1 MRMSKSFLPKLQELI
16 ACSVERE
23 RKNGKILNEVVL
35 KEINEQD
42 GSIVSQV
49 TISNLPDDTF
59 IFKVDAAFP
68 EPDQFFNDIEGV
80 RKRADYIL
88 LAQKNDKKRVLFIEM
103 KRTKDSENGIHAQLR
118 GASCVLD
125 YCKAVL
131 LRFLG
136 EETILNG
143 FEERYVSFG
152 GHQHKRLTGRDSATN
167 RNAPLNDSPENMQKL
182 KGHSFTY
189 QQLIRQ

>member
-1 MRMSKSFLPKLQELI
+1 MRMSKSFPSKLQELI

-23 RKNGKILNEVVL
+23 RKNGKILNQVVL
-35 KEINEQD
+35 TEIDKLD
-42 GSIVSQV
+42 GSIVSEV
-49 TISNLPDDTF
+49 TISDLPDDTF
-59 IFKVDAAFP
+59 IFKVDEAFP
-68 EPDQFFNDIEGV
+68 EQTKFFNDINGV
-80 RKRADYIL
+80 RKRADYIIL
-88 LAQKNDKKRVLFIEM
+88 SQNEDKKRAIFIEM

-136 EETILNG
+136 EETMLNG

-152 GHQHKRLTGRDSATN
+152 GHQHKRLTGLDSATN